1 MRWIARH
8 RQDPG
13 YAAWAEERAGAT
25 RQDPNEP
32 KWIEARAAEYV
43 AFAHEAYH
51 VGRITLY
58 RALRLSKNR
67 DGAYPIDLNCLGK
80 SWSRFRR
87 TADVYGA
94 SWRRGDDLLI
104 TGHVSP
110 SDVDWPYSF
119 RSFLHYGP
127 DQWEVSLLAHSPVEI
142 ESIERDGDLVQG
154 PTLGSSG
161 PAGEEW
167 NEECGPKTSSSYK
180 SNPASTSAP
189 PPPFAFVADLGP
201 VLLAQGRRGLVGEA
215 YDGTVFDLSERDILH
230 AVNILPGAAVFPFL
244 HAEGL
249 LTRRERSEP
258 RFSRTGP
265 RLVAA
270 NPLGLVG
277 GRGARFE
284 PLPEGV
290 ASGFPRA
297 RQEIERYRAEVPTT
311 RVIILSM
318 AFALS
323 TVRTNIASAERAF
336 ACYGE
341 RYHTTQGPPSYDD
354 ILDCFTLYGQGL
366 APSKTETL
374 RGIAPYGETIES
386 AMLLGLRDRD
396 LRRHLATAT
405 DLPPGLSLA
414 KLSFTLAL
422 LGQNVICLD
431 ARLLGTM
438 FDAEEQETFNRR
450 TKKADKGP
458 SRGRLRQDAVDAYE
472 EAEDLF
478 LDGNRYYDPSDPL
491 GQARAQWMSWE
502 SVGEKSKTGTL
513 HRRGMRWQVVPA
525 EHAVW
530 IDVVSQGE
538 LRSPYDARLRSL
550 TPTGRHRAGS
560 LTNMSYSTRLGRRET
575 WLPNPMQPYAD
586 QARELA
592 SYLNTEID
600 PYDFGYMLPKWSGS
614 DQEQQVD
621 DLSEADKAR
630 FVRWLRG
637 SDRRASPLDDLM
649 QEAPTDVPS
658 YLYFNNAKPLGP
670 KAWCVHF
677 TKRAFSSFVYGA
689 TVEMLGLSTHFRT
702 HPMANCRKNLEDD
715 IGLFER
721 VFGFAFSADKL
732 RRYGHIEDAQRK
744 YGRGAAVL
752 FQTDAGVEARHLTDN
767 EDQVIFP
774 LCSEYNVHEVS
785 FDGSNVMIDGEDDVR
800 FDSLDDAIWH
810 LENESENE
818 IARG

>member
-1 MRWIARH
+1 MKLSPALATRLAEWDAGTGTPTHALVVAAKAKRDVSPDAVAKAVAELRAVKAKPKDRAHLAATVKALEGTEARKANPAEGEYVVVQRGKMYVVEDAKTRFVLYKHKSPTAARTFLDAINEGIRQDVAEERVREYLKTQRGWRPARALDAFGAGGGEGNGGTGQCRGTATEESAPVTQTHRVPPFLASFDAAMRWIARH

-318 AFALS
+318 AFAIS

-354 ILDCFTLYGQGL
+354 ILDCFTLYGRGL

-538 LRSPYDARLRSL
+538 LRSPYDARF
-550 TPTGRHRAGS
+550 
-560 LTNMSYSTRLGRRET
+560 
-575 WLPNPMQPYAD
+575 
-586 QARELA
+586 AR
-592 SYLNTEID
+592 
-600 PYDFGYMLPKWSGS
+600 
-614 DQEQQVD
+614 
-621 DLSEADKAR
+621 
-630 FVRWLRG
+630 
-637 SDRRASPLDDLM
+637 
-649 QEAPTDVPS
+649 
-658 YLYFNNAKPLGP
+658 
-670 KAWCVHF
+670 
-677 TKRAFSSFVYGA
+677 
-689 TVEMLGLSTHFRT
+689 
-702 HPMANCRKNLEDD
+702 
-715 IGLFER
+715 
-721 VFGFAFSADKL
+721 
-732 RRYGHIEDAQRK
+732 
-744 YGRGAAVL
+744 
-752 FQTDAGVEARHLTDN
+752 
-767 EDQVIFP
+767 
-774 LCSEYNVHEVS
+774 
-785 FDGSNVMIDGEDDVR
+785 
-800 FDSLDDAIWH
+800 
-810 LENESENE
+810 
-818 IARG
+818 